1 MLGSPCQ
8 VCTENASRYKC
19 PTCKIPYC
27 SLNCFKKHKEIP
39 CYETKVQ
46 QAPAKQDPQQNPS
59 TTKDVLTDDD
69 EYLLSPDQL
78 RNLSRSEAIHDYL
91 KHPQIR
97 TMISA
102 IDSSTNPT
110 QMLDQ
115 ARQNDPVFSKLV
127 DEMLYAVTGKHP
139 GTEDTS

>member
-1 MLGSPCQ
+1 
-8 VCTENASRYKC
+8 
-19 PTCKIPYC
+19 
-27 SLNCFKKHKEIP
+27 
-39 CYETKVQ
+39 
-46 QAPAKQDPQQNPS
+46 
-59 TTKDVLTDDD
+59 LTDDD